1 MASSIVGGG
10 RKQDLRCKPTSI
22 ESHAITSNWKLHNT
36 ADQQILEIILGSWK
50 KLLSGSN
57 DVLCKCCTMKLQVRR
72 GLAGSS
78 QCQSLAASNLPHSPQ
93 CPEEPSVP
101 HSKLL
106 VGQNCLAEHAAHRRQ
121 QAKTAHRPS
130 AQARPGASA
139 PAQSKHDDLR
149 CDKGTNI
156 HRLYSTPV
164 VSYLGV
170 AFEPL

>member
-1 MASSIVGGG
+1 MSSQATGSYTTLQISRVLRSFWGFGRSCYQAAKVYCASVATV
-10 RKQDLRCKPTSI
+10 R
-22 ESHAITSNWKLHNT
+22 
-36 ADQQILEIILGSWK
+36 
-50 KLLSGSN
+50 
-57 DVLCKCCTMKLQVRR
+57 LQVRR